1 MQRVA
6 TQSGCELE
14 SVRAWVAQADICKGK
29 RGRVPSDSAA
39 KNRMLEQ
46 ENGKLARAN
55 EILKSAA
62 SSFQSVPDR
71 QHKR

>member
-1 MQRVA
+1 
-6 TQSGCELE
+6 
-14 SVRAWVAQADICKGK
+14 VAQADICKGK